1 MKSLFNR
8 ILGKLGF
15 SYTLIDQKDLK
26 LITPKYRRK
35 KNIFTAY
42 LQGENM

>member
-15 SYTLIDQKDLK
+15 SHTLIDQKDLK

-42 LQGENM
+42 L